1 MSPRDVFL
9 ILGWLLF
16 AAALLVLLRS
26 IRRQYGGADAL
37 KRQAGYTLA
46 EKTSEGVLALDERGR
61 VIYHNLAAQTIF
73 GGATLLDRPL
83 VDLLAVWWQ
92 PALQLMEEGQTDFEC
107 KLREGSYRLR
117 SLPLHPRGRLVIL
130 SDLSKQRDLER
141 RLEASETT
149 DSLTG
154 LANRARLFEM
164 ASREVYRAYRYHRA
178 LSVVLVQ
185 VDEFS
190 ALNNRYGY
198 AVGEQI
204 ISTLAQRCR
213 ENIRLA
219 DSLARWGEDT
229 FALLLPETDLEQGRK
244 AAERI
249 RRILSGLPIQTQ
261 RGEVNVALS
270 TGVAALCEAAPVA
283 AGPLLDQAAA
293 ALQEG
298 RAEPEPPGGAAVVD
312 FQVQRKE

>member
-1 MSPRDVFL
+1 MSLHDALF

-16 AAALLVLLRS
+16 AAALWVVFRL
-26 IRRQYGGADAL
+26 IRRKHRGTDAL
-37 KRQAGYTLA
+37 KRQAGISLT
-46 EKTSEGVLALDERGR
+46 ENTVEGVLALDERGR
-61 VIYHNLAAQTIF
+61 VIYHNLAAQSIF
-73 GGATLLDRPL
+73 GAEALLDRPL

-92 PALQLMEEGQTDFEC
+92 PALQLMEEGRTDFEC
-107 KLREGSYRLR
+107 KLHEGSFRMR
-117 SLPLHPRGRLVIL
+117 VLPLPPQGRLVIL
-130 SDLSKQRDLER
+130 SDLSKQRELER
-141 RLEASETT
+141 RLEALETT

-154 LANRARLFEM
+154 LANRSRLFEM

-178 LSVVLVQ
+178 FSVVLIQ

-219 DSLARWGEDT
+219 DSPARWSEDT
-229 FALLLPETDLEQGRK
+229 FALLLPETNLEQGRK

-270 TGVAALCEAAPVA
+270 AGVAALCEAAPVA
-283 AGPLLDQAAA
+283 AGQLLDQAAA
-293 ALQEG
+293 ALQDARVEPLSEHSTG
-298 RAEPEPPGGAAVVD
+298 TAEMN
-312 FQVQRKE
+312 